1 MSNTKFK
8 VIRGS
13 DDAIKMIPVTDGQL
27 YFATDSGKL
36 YLDHQTERKV
46 MGGSGASLYYA
57 EDLGVETNA
66 ARKYLIKKVA
76 VPNYGNVKIDDL
88 IINADGCFYRVY
100 NIDAEVFVCD
110 RMAVSGTGGGGGS
123 EGGGG
128 TGAAAMT
135 IECLTET
142 GAPPLTYIYG
152 QSSKVPFR
160 ITTTYNARVCS
171 ATVTFVSDIYGSKT
185 ITYENIP
192 IGQDYDLEIGSHVFE
207 GAQSITMVF
216 QCFGGSPKELF
227 IGGVQ
232 GIQLQ
237 LKKSKDFNPKLV
249 REGDLPFV
257 CVPVG
262 AVQKTLVIEIDGEEY
277 GQYKIAAN
285 VSDANY
291 TQSIR
296 AQKHGRH
303 NLKAYLIAE
312 LNGVS
317 VSTDPIEYEVA
328 WVGTLLEEDEEQFPI
343 VWAPNGYP
351 QEITQ
356 YEDCIIEYMAWS
368 PNKTTE
374 IEVNYFKGSNLITT
388 REVSYK
394 ADTILTWNIT
404 DYELGENAYTIY
416 CGNQFLSIN
425 FNVIESDRDM
435 DILPG
440 GLILNLDASGRSN
453 QESAATK
460 TKWVSKD
467 TSVNTEVIFN
477 NFNWY
482 NNGWLS
488 DPDGTSFL
496 RISNGAS
503 IEIPI
508 NRANGGLNILN
519 SSKVQE
525 ALAFEFRFRVRNL
538 QEYATLVTTSS
549 KEVDGQVIISREAS
563 TETGVFGSFYNQG
576 VGFCLGTQEAFFKAD
591 NYIVS
596 GRYREDEIL
605 NVTFVVDTY
614 AETYPLLYVYLNG
627 VLSGITM
634 YSKGISFAANQ
645 SNISINSD
653 YCDVDLYKVRIY
665 KSTKLNS
672 ADVMHNYIAD
682 IKDPIQYD
690 INQIVKT
697 VDGVPTID
705 YAKMLDYNN
714 THPDQ
719 TIMPYMV
726 IESLD
731 SDGKL
736 PYVKGGKKPVNVDFV
751 NPAADYALEQGLI
764 TPAQYIASAP
774 SFSFKSK
781 EDSLDVQGTSSQGYP
796 RRNYKLKCK
805 QDDATWRL
813 TAGIF
818 KDKPIYEYDAAKDK
832 YFGSTVTLED
842 GTEIKIKKLQLD
854 NAEIG
859 ESTFCLKA
867 DYMESSGTH
876 NTGFASFVGTIYQHH
891 PLYYY
896 GITDAETKNLR
907 TTIYGFPILVFQKK
921 SNTDYE
927 FIGRYNFNLDK
938 GATDTDGFTFEG
950 DSKVFKEYAI
960 AEVADKAAF
969 DKGTFYIQQDQEFI
983 KASDY
988 DSSNTY
994 YTKVYYPIEE
1004 IAECWELKNNQGG
1017 RCSYR
1022 KTDFGEVAKE
1032 SYAKAED
1039 VTAESFEPDTYY
1051 TMTMEYNEE
1060 TTTQEPVYTLATE
1073 FVEGVVYYHKVEG
1086 ILTLHTDFEYRYS
1099 FYEDEIDAA
1108 LEGKDDFAT
1117 KTQEE
1122 KNAALL
1128 YRFRNFERL
1137 CEWLK
1142 STDTTAATGE
1152 TLPAPVKI
1160 GNVTYATDTAEY
1172 RLAKFGAEF
1181 DKHLNREYCLNYYIM
1196 TELLHLYDSRGKN
1209 CMMATWGPIEEG
1221 GEYVWFPIFYDIDTQ
1236 LGINNSGV
1244 PTWDYGVD
1252 PSDQRSFSTSDS
1264 VLWNNFGAI
1273 YDNAIQVQYQD
1284 LRKNSVDIDKLDGYY
1299 NSHAIFG
1306 QGNIQSWKQ
1315 ILEASNSDSLRSTLT
1330 SPSKLGYRPYM
1341 LTNVDQYFKY
1351 IAPTFSG
1358 YINTS
1363 GKVVRDNGTFFYCL
1377 QGTRELMR
1385 YLYLRNRLNYVDSKW
1400 HAGTYAV
1407 EAAKQEFWSR
1417 FDANLL
1423 VLTSDNTLVTS
1434 NPDLLAL
1441 GSEERTIT
1449 LKDGTELRGT
1459 VHYVEENAYP
1469 TPLDAIADFNGF
1481 TPYLQQYVSILHDE
1495 SYYKPVRYDGKTPL
1509 NLTFDP
1515 TFTNR
1520 VKTELPVTQQL
1531 VYFGGGEYIADL
1543 GDLSK
1548 KYFDELK
1555 LARLK
1560 RLKRLQ
1566 LGSDTPGYFNSQLTQ
1581 DNFQIGANKYN
1592 ADGTLNDYAKSLL
1605 SYVNLTGLTGYTA
1618 SVDLSSCEKLKEFRA
1633 LGSNIA
1639 GVDLADGA
1647 QIETLHLPGTT
1658 SSLNFIELTNLTQII
1673 DSPRDGEGK
1682 IRKGLYIEGLTDN
1695 TAEKTKINTYTTIGG
1710 KLGYGTYS
1718 LLAKLVE
1725 LKENQREGDTT
1736 EHSPKLGIS
1745 LKNVAWSPY
1754 EQVPHGTTYDS
1765 KITYYVDNGRY
1776 QLEECDPSS
1785 NWDYLT
1791 LNGKLYTDNGSSRVV
1806 TDFSLLDK
1814 FIASYEEAK
1823 ALYEEKNDRSKEYFF
1838 DANADGTR
1846 VTLPDITGLLY
1857 VENADPVTELVLART
1872 YGEYFPKLKIFCAN
1886 VAENH
1891 KTEYINSVV
1900 SYDKVKTDL
1909 TKSEFNANIGKY
1921 YIVDND
1927 TVDGYRV
1934 ATEYDAAVEY
1944 YTKNITDEIF
1954 FSAIQDG
1961 GNVPYP
1967 EDIPTRI
1974 NYDFLGWSTNRN
1986 AVTPMTKEEIQELAF
2001 DEATTLYTFYAVYQ
2015 ITKFNYVFKN
2025 PDNSIAY
2032 QEAVAAGTKIV
2043 NPLLTKV
2050 FSYSDTSLGLEEC
2063 YKALG
2068 FVTDKAHSIV
2078 TSENDFKKHQV
2089 QVENIIS
2096 QNWDREFYV
2105 CYIKTD
2111 VHENVLSTD
2120 LFTFAAETVTYG
2132 SDSWSGW
2139 RISPKNGVT
2148 LSGKITLPSSYNG
2161 TPVVAISGFYGNTSL
2176 THVFWQAGCQLRQT
2190 NGALQTSS
2198 CFSGCSSLEYFEMP
2212 ETLVRISDYS
2222 FSNTALK
2229 QFGFNKGLKQIGQ
2242 GAFQANTG
2250 GVSSIKLPG
2259 SLENIAMQ
2267 AFAFPTGRWVDITLG
2282 DVGDP
2287 TQIKGIY
2294 ENAFRQSGSKAFESI
2309 TYYATSIP
2317 DTDVEAIL
2325 NNLTNNSDFT
2335 ISAMQA

>member
-1 MSNTKFK
+1 MNNTKFK
-8 VIRGS
+8 VIRGL
-13 DDAIKMIPVTDGQL
+13 DAVIQDLEIVDGHL
-27 YFATDSGKL
+27 YFATDSGKI
-36 YLDHQTERKV
+36 YLDYKGERIT

-57 EDLGVETNA
+57 EDLGVEANA
-66 ARKYLIKKVA
+66 ARRYLIKRAA
-76 VPNYGNVKIDDL
+76 VPGEANVKIDDL

-100 NIDAEVFVCD
+100 SIETEVFICD
-110 RMAVSGTGGGGGS
+110 RIAVSGTGGGGGS

-160 ITTTYNARVCS
+160 VTTTYSARVCS

-192 IGQDYDLEIGSHVFE
+192 IGQQYDLEIGSHVFE
-207 GAQSITMVF
+207 GAQSITLVF

-249 REGDLPFV
+249 REDDLPFV

-262 AVQKTLVIEIDGEEY
+262 TIPKTLVIEIDGEEY
-277 GQYKIAAN
+277 GQFKIPAN
-285 VSDANY
+285 VSDGNH
-291 TQSIR
+291 TESIR

-303 NLKAYLIAE
+303 ALSAYLVAE

-317 VSTDPIEYEVA
+317 VATDPIEYEVA

-351 QEITQ
+351 AEIVQ

-368 PNKTTE
+368 PDKTTE
-374 IEVNYFKGSNLITT
+374 IEVNYFKGSNLVTT

-394 ADTILTWNIT
+394 SDTILTWNIT

-416 CGNQFLSIN
+416 CGNQFLPIN

-435 DILPG
+435 DILSG
-440 GLILNLDASGRSN
+440 GLVLNLDSAGRSN

-519 SSKVQE
+519 SVKVQE

-549 KEVDGQVIISREAS
+549 KEVDGQVVISKEAS
-563 TETGVFGSFYNQG
+563 TESGVFGSFYNQG

-634 YSKGISFAANQ
+634 YSKDISFASSQ
-645 SNISINSD
+645 PNIIINSD

-690 INQIVKT
+690 VNQIVKT

-781 EDSLDVQGTSSQGYP
+781 KKSLDVQGTSSQGYP

-805 QDDATWRL
+805 QEDAIWRL

-818 KDKPIYEYDAAKDK
+818 KDTPIYEYNAEKDK
-832 YFGSTVTLED
+832 YYGSTITLED
-842 GTEIKIKKLQLD
+842 GTEINIKKLQLD

-950 DSKVFKEYAI
+950 NSKVKKE
-960 AEVADKAAF
+960 D
-969 DKGTFYIQQDQEFI
+969 GT
-983 KASDY
+983 
-988 DSSNTY
+988 
-994 YTKVYYPIEE
+994 YYPIEE

-1022 KTDFGEVAKE
+1022 KTDFSEVAKE

-1073 FVEGVVYYHKVEG
+1073 FVEGVVYYRKVEG

-1142 STDTTAATGE
+1142 STDTAAATGAA
-1152 TLPAPVKI
+1152 LPEPVKI
-1160 GNVTYATDTAEY
+1160 GIATYATDTKEY

-1221 GEYVWFPIFYDIDTQ
+1221 GEYIWFPIFYDIDTQ

-1252 PSDQRSFSTSDS
+1252 PSDQNSFSTSDS
-1264 VLWNNFGAI
+1264 VLWNNFGVL
-1273 YDNAIQVQYQD
+1273 YNDAIQIQYQD

-1306 QGNIQSWKQ
+1306 KGEIQSWKQ
-1315 ILEASNSDSLRSTLT
+1315 ILEADNADALRSSLL

-1363 GKVVRDNGTFFYCL
+1363 GEVARDNGTFFYCL

-1385 YLYLRNRLNYVDSKW
+1385 YLYLRNRLNYLDSKW
-1400 HAGTYAV
+1400 HAGTYAK
-1407 EAAKQEFWSR
+1407 EAAKQQFWSR
-1417 FDANLL
+1417 FDANLYG
-1423 VLTSDNTLVTS
+1423 LTSDNTVVT
-1434 NPDLLAL
+1434 NDPTLLAL
-1441 GSEERTIT
+1441 GSEEKNQT
-1449 LKDGTELRGT
+1449 LDDGTEIKGT
-1459 VHYVEENAYP
+1459 VYYVEESAYP
-1469 TPLDAIADFNGF
+1469 NALDTVADFIGF
-1481 TPYLQQYVSILHDE
+1481 TPYLQQYVSLLNDDT
-1495 SYYKPVRYDGKTPL
+1495 YYPPIRYDGKTPL
-1509 NLTFDP
+1509 NIEF
-1515 TFTNR
+1515 NEA
-1520 VKTELPVTQQL
+1520 VKKAVRENIAYTQQL

-1543 GDLSK
+1543 GDLSN

-1555 LARLK
+1555 ITPLK

-1566 LGSDTPGYFNSQLTQ
+1566 LGSDVPGYFNSQLTKTK
-1581 DNFQIGANKYN
+1581 FQIGANKYN
-1592 ADGTLNDYAKSLL
+1592 ADGTLNENAKTLL
-1605 SYVNLTGLTGYTA
+1605 SYVNLTGLSGYA
-1618 SVDLSSCEKLKEFRA
+1618 DIVDLSSCEKLTEFRA
-1633 LGSNIA
+1633 LNSAIT
-1639 GVDLADGA
+1639 GVTLADGA
-1647 QIETLHLPGTT
+1647 QIEILHLPENVST
-1658 SSLNFIELTNLTQII
+1658 LNFIELTNLTEII
-1673 DSPRDGEGK
+1673 DSPRDADGN
-1682 IRKGLYIEGLTDN
+1682 IRKGLYIKGLTDN
-1695 TAEKTKINTYTTIGG
+1695 TAEKTKVNTYTTIGG
-1710 KLGYGTYS
+1710 KLGYGTYT

-1725 LKENQREGDTT
+1725 LKENQRQGDTT
-1736 EHSPKLGIS
+1736 EYSPKLGIS

-1754 EQVPHGTTYDS
+1754 EQVPHGTTYDP
-1765 KITYYVDNGRY
+1765 KTTYYVDNGRY

-1791 LNGKLYTDNGSSRVV
+1791 LNGKLYTDNGAARVV

-1814 FIASYEEAK
+1814 FITSYEEAK
-1823 ALYEEKNDRSKEYFF
+1823 TFYEETSDRGKEYFF

-1909 TKSEFNANIGKY
+1909 TRSEFNANIGKY
-1921 YIVDND
+1921 YIVDKD

-1934 ATEYDAAVEY
+1934 ATEYEPTVEY
-1944 YTKNITDEIF
+1944 YTKNMTDEIF

-1967 EDIPTRI
+1967 DEAPSRI
-1974 NYDFLGWSTNRN
+1974 NYDFLGWSTSRE
-1986 AVTPMTKEEIQELAF
+1986 AVVPMTKDEITALTF
-2001 DEATTLYTFYAVYQ
+2001 DETTTLYTFYAVYQ
-2015 ITKFNYVFKN
+2015 ITKFKYIFKN
-2025 PDNSIAY
+2025 PNDTIAY
-2032 QEAVAAGTKIV
+2032 EEDVAAGTKII
-2043 NPLLTKV
+2043 NPMLNNV

-2068 FVTDKAHSIV
+2068 FVADKANSIV
-2078 TSENDFKKHQV
+2078 ASENDFKKHQV
-2089 QVENIIS
+2089 VVENIIS
-2096 QNWDREFYV
+2096 QNWDREFYI
-2105 CYIKTD
+2105 CYMKVD
-2111 VHENVLSTD
+2111 VHENVASLD
-2120 LFTFAAETVTYG
+2120 LFSFTPVDVVFEGTTYN
-2132 SDSWSGW
+2132 GW
-2139 RISPKNGVT
+2139 QIAPKADIA
-2148 LSGKITLPSSYNG
+2148 LSGKITLPAFYKG
-2161 TPVVAISGFYGNTSL
+2161 TPVVEVGCFANQKI
-2176 THVFWQAGCQLRQT
+2176 THVFWEGGCQLRRVYGSGS
-2190 NGALQTSS
+2190 NTSA
-2198 CFSGCSSLEYFEMP
+2198 FSRCSALEYFEFP
-2212 ETLVRISDYS
+2212 ETLLQISDY
-2222 FSNTALK
+2222 
-2229 QFGFNKGLKQIGQ
+2229 GFNGTAFKTLKFNNGLKKIGNA
-2242 GAFQANTG
+2242 AFQGMTG
-2250 GVSSIKLPG
+2250 TVTSFQFPG
-2259 SLENIAMQ
+2259 SLNHIGNK
-2267 AFAFPTGRWVDITLG
+2267 AFTYFDHKISEIIFGGP
-2282 DVGDP
+2282 GDP
-2287 TQIKGIY
+2287 TQI
-2294 ENAFRQSGSKAFESI
+2294 NFVPSDAFEQNSPLGFNSI
-2309 TYYATSIP
+2309 VYYSTVTPNDALEVLLGNIQNDGT
-2317 DTDVEAIL
+2317 TAHTV
-2325 NNLTNNSDFT
+2325 
-2335 ISAMQA
+2335 SAMQA

>member
-1 MSNTKFK
+1 MNNTKFK
-8 VIRGS
+8 VIRGTEA
-13 DDAIKMIPVTDGQL
+13 AITAIPVTDGQL

-36 YLDHQTERKV
+36 YLDNGSERKV

-100 NIDAEVFVCD
+100 SIDTDIFVCD

-123 EGGGG
+123 GDGGGG
-128 TGAAAMT
+128 TSSAAMT

-160 ITTTYNARVCS
+160 VTTTYSARVCS
-171 ATVTFVSDIYGSKT
+171 ATVTFVSDIYGAKT

-192 IGQDYDLEIGSHVFE
+192 IGQSYDLEIGSHVFE
-207 GAQSITMVF
+207 GAQSITLVF

-232 GIQLQ
+232 GIQLS

-262 AVQKTLVIEIDGEEY
+262 GVQKTLVIEIDGEEY
-277 GQYKIAAN
+277 GQYKIGAN

-291 TQSIR
+291 TQSVR
-296 AQKHGRH
+296 AQKHGAH
-303 NLKAYLIAE
+303 KVSAYLVAE

-317 VSTDPIEYEVA
+317 VATDPIEYEVA

-351 QEITQ
+351 TEIVQ

-368 PNKTTE
+368 PDKTTE
-374 IEVNYFKGSNLITT
+374 IEVNYFKGSNLVTT

-416 CGNQFLSIN
+416 CGNQFLPIN

-435 DILPG
+435 DILSG
-440 GLILNLDASGRSN
+440 GLVLNLDSAGRSN

-460 TKWVSKD
+460 TKWVSKN
-467 TSVNTEVIFN
+467 TSVNTEVIFKD
-477 NFNWY
+477 FNWY

-519 SSKVQE
+519 SVKVQE

-549 KEVDGQVIISREAS
+549 KEVDGQVVISKEAS
-563 TETGVFGSFYNQG
+563 TESGVFGSFYNQG

-605 NVTFVVDTY
+605 NVTFVIDTY

-634 YSKGISFAANQ
+634 YSKDISFASSQ
-645 SNISINSD
+645 PNIIINSD

-672 ADVMHNYIAD
+672 ADVMHNYVAD

-736 PYVKGGKKPVNVDFV
+736 PYVKGGKKPVNVEFV
-751 NPAADYALEQGLI
+751 NPAADYALEHGLI

-774 SFSFKSK
+774 SFTFHSK
-781 EDSLDVQGTSSQGYP
+781 KKALDVQGTSSQGYP

-805 QDDATWRL
+805 QEDAVWRL

-818 KDKPIYEYDAAKDK
+818 KDQPIYEYNAEKDK
-832 YFGSTVTLED
+832 YYGSTVTLED
-842 GTEIKIKKLQLD
+842 GTEINIKKIQLD
-854 NAEIG
+854 NPEIG

-876 NTGFASFVGTIYQHH
+876 NTGFASFIGTIYQHH

-907 TTIYGFPILVFQKK
+907 TTVYGFPILVFQKK

-950 DSKVFKEYAI
+950 NSKVKKE
-960 AEVADKAAF
+960 D
-969 DKGTFYIQQDQEFI
+969 GT
-983 KASDY
+983 
-988 DSSNTY
+988 
-994 YTKVYYPIEE
+994 YYPIEE

-1051 TMTMEYNEE
+1051 TMSMEYNEE
-1060 TTTQEPVYTLATE
+1060 TTTQEEVYTLATE
-1073 FVEGVVYYHKVEG
+1073 FTEGVVYYHKVEG
-1086 ILTLHTDFEYRYS
+1086 VLTLHTDFEYRYS

-1142 STDTTAATGE
+1142 STDTTAATGA

-1181 DKHLNREYCLNYYIM
+1181 DKHLSREYCLNYYIM

-1221 GEYVWFPIFYDIDTQ
+1221 GEYIWFPIFYDIDTQ

-1252 PSDQRSFSTSDS
+1252 PSDQNSFSTSDS
-1264 VLWNNFGAI
+1264 VLWNNFGAV

-1306 QGNIQSWKQ
+1306 KGEIQSWKQ
-1315 ILEASNSDSLRSTLT
+1315 ILEADNADALRGSLL

-1363 GKVVRDNGTFFYCL
+1363 GETARDNGTFFYCL

-1400 HAGTYAV
+1400 HAGTYAK
-1407 EAAKQEFWSR
+1407 EAAKQQFWSR
-1417 FDANLL
+1417 FDANLYG
-1423 VLTSDNTLVTS
+1423 LTSDNTVVTS
-1434 NPDLLAL
+1434 NEEDLAL
-1441 GSEERTIT
+1441 GHKEMRQTLPSGQTI
-1449 LKDGTELRGT
+1449 EGT
-1459 VHYVEENAYP
+1459 VYFVREDQYP
-1469 TPLDAIADFNGF
+1469 NELDTVADFIGF
-1481 TPYLQQYVSILHDE
+1481 TPYLQQYVSLLNDDT
-1495 SYYKPVRYDGKTPL
+1495 YYDPIRYDGKTPL
-1509 NLTFDP
+1509 NIEF
-1515 TFTNR
+1515 NEA
-1520 VKTELPVTQQL
+1520 VKKAVRENIAYTQQL

-1543 GDLSK
+1543 GDLSN

-1555 LARLK
+1555 IAPLK
-1560 RLKRLQ
+1560 RLKRLH
-1566 LGSDTPGYFNSQLTQ
+1566 LGSDVPGYFNSQLNQ

-1592 ADGTLNDYAKSLL
+1592 ADGTLNANAKSLL

-1639 GVDLADGA
+1639 GVGLADGA
-1647 QIETLHLPGTT
+1647 QIEILHLPGTT
-1658 SSLNFIELTNLTQII
+1658 SSLNFIELTNLTQVI

-1695 TAEKTKINTYTTIGG
+1695 AATKTKVNTYTAIGG

-1725 LKENQREGDTT
+1725 LKENQRDGDST
-1736 EHSPKLGIS
+1736 EYSPKLGIS
-1745 LKNVAWSPY
+1745 LKNVSWSPY
-1754 EQVPHGTTYDS
+1754 EQVPHGTTYDANV
-1765 KITYYVDNGRY
+1765 TYYKDNGRY
-1776 QLEECDPSS
+1776 HLEECDPSTD
-1785 NWDYLT
+1785 WDYLT
-1791 LNGKLYTDNGSSRVV
+1791 LNGKLYTDNGSARVV

-1823 ALYEEKNDRSKEYFF
+1823 ALYEDMNDRSKEYFF

-1846 VTLPDITGLLY
+1846 VTLPDLTGLLY
-1857 VENADPVTELVLART
+1857 VENASPVSEYVLAKT
-1872 YGEYFPKLKIFCAN
+1872 YGTYFPKLKIFCAN
-1886 VAENH
+1886 VTEDH
-1891 KTEYINSVV
+1891 KTEYINSVT
-1900 SYDKVKTDL
+1900 SYDKVKTDI
-1909 TKSEFNANIGKY
+1909 SRQEFNNNIGKY
-1921 YIVDND
+1921 YIEDKS
-1927 TVDGYRV
+1927 TIDGFKI
-1934 ATEYDAAVEY
+1934 ATEYDASVEY
-1944 YTKNITDEIF
+1944 YTKNVSDEVF
-1954 FSAIQDG
+1954 FSAIQRG

-1967 EDIPTRI
+1967 EDEPTRI
-1974 NYDFLGWSTNRN
+1974 NYDFLGWSLDPSAT
-1986 AVTPMTKEEIQELAF
+1986 TPMNRSEI
-2001 DEATTLYTFYAVYQ
+2001 EAMQFSSTNTLYTFYAIYSV
-2015 ITKFNYVFKN
+2015 TKYKFVFKN
-2025 PDNSIAY
+2025 PDNTIAY
-2032 QEAVAAGTKIV
+2032 EEDVPAGTKIT
-2043 NPLLTKV
+2043 NPLTHKV
-2050 FSYSDTSLGLEEC
+2050 FSYADATLALEEC

-2068 FVTDKAHSIV
+2068 FVSDKANSIV
-2078 TSENDFKKHQV
+2078 ATENDFKKV
-2089 QVENIIS
+2089 EVKVENIIS
-2096 QNWDREFYV
+2096 QNRDREFYV
-2105 CYIKTD
+2105 CYMKAD
-2111 VHENVLSTD
+2111 VHDNVADRS
-2120 LFTFAAETVTYG
+2120 LFTFINYDAGGVM
-2132 SDSWSGW
+2132 
-2139 RISPKNGVT
+2139 ISPKPEVT
-2148 LSGKITLPSSYNG
+2148 FAGKVTIPATSPTG
-2161 TPVVAISGFYGNTSL
+2161 QPVVAVGGFTNQTEL
-2176 THVFWQAGCQLRQT
+2176 THVFWERG
-2190 NGALQTSS
+2190 TSLMAVTGS
-2198 CFSGCSSLEYFEMP
+2198 SRYDGTFSGCSSLEYCEMP
-2212 ETLVRISDYS
+2212 ESLRIIYPHGFRGTKLKSLNLNNGLQEIGESAFNGMKGGLTLIHIPGSVTSISKTAFAY
-2222 FSNTALK
+2222 NTPVFK
-2229 QFGFNKGLKQIGQ
+2229 TIQFGG
-2242 GAFQANTG
+2242 
-2250 GVSSIKLPG
+2250 
-2259 SLENIAMQ
+2259 E
-2267 AFAFPTGRWVDITLG
+2267 
-2282 DVGDP
+2282 GDP
-2287 TQIKGIY
+2287 TRIDYIFNTAFTSDAGSGFSEIVYYHDTVPNGNLESLFYSLSNGIT
-2294 ENAFRQSGSKAFESI
+2294 FTVSGKQ
-2309 TYYATSIP
+2309 
-2317 DTDVEAIL
+2317 V
-2325 NNLTNNSDFT
+2325 
-2335 ISAMQA
+2335 

>member
-110 RMAVSGTGGGGGS
+110 RMAVSGTGGGS
-123 EGGGG
+123 EGGGGG

-160 ITTTYNARVCS
+160 ITTTYSARVCS

-192 IGQDYDLEIGSHVFE
+192 IGQEYDLEIGSHVFE

-343 VWAPNGYP
+343 VWAPNGYH
-351 QEITQ
+351 QEIIQ

-368 PNKTTE
+368 PDKTTE
-374 IEVNYFKGSNLITT
+374 IEVNYFKGSNLVTT

-435 DILPG
+435 DILSG
-440 GLILNLDASGRSN
+440 GLVLNLDSSGRSN

-460 TKWVSKD
+460 TKWASKN

-519 SSKVQE
+519 SVKVQE

-549 KEVDGQVIISREAS
+549 KEVDGQVVISKEAS
-563 TETGVFGSFYNQG
+563 TESGVFGSFYNQG

-634 YSKGISFAANQ
+634 YSKDISFASSQ
-645 SNISINSD
+645 PNIIINSD

-672 ADVMHNYIAD
+672 ADVMHNYVAD

-736 PYVKGGKKPVNVDFV
+736 PYVKGGKKPVNVEFV
-751 NPAADYALEQGLI
+751 NPAADYALEHGLI

-774 SFSFKSK
+774 SFTFHSK
-781 EDSLDVQGTSSQGYP
+781 KKALDVQGTSSQGYP

-805 QDDATWRL
+805 QEDAVWRL

-818 KDKPIYEYDAAKDK
+818 KDQPIYEYNAEKDK
-832 YFGSTVTLED
+832 YYGSTVTLED
-842 GTEIKIKKLQLD
+842 GTEINIKKIQLD
-854 NAEIG
+854 NPEIG

-907 TTIYGFPILVFQKK
+907 TTVYGFPILVFQKK

-950 DSKVFKEYAI
+950 NSKVKKE
-960 AEVADKAAF
+960 D
-969 DKGTFYIQQDQEFI
+969 GT
-983 KASDY
+983 
-988 DSSNTY
+988 
-994 YTKVYYPIEE
+994 YYPIEE

-1051 TMTMEYNEE
+1051 TMSMEYNEE
-1060 TTTQEPVYTLATE
+1060 TTTQEEVYTLATE

-1086 ILTLHTDFEYRYS
+1086 VLTLHTDFEYRYS

-1142 STDTTAATGE
+1142 STDTTAATGA
-1152 TLPAPVKI
+1152 TLPEPVKI

-1221 GEYVWFPIFYDIDTQ
+1221 GEYIWFPIFYDIDTQ

-1252 PSDQRSFSTSDS
+1252 PSDQNSFSTSDS
-1264 VLWNNFGAI
+1264 VLWNNFGVV

-1306 QGNIQSWKQ
+1306 KGEIQSWKQ
-1315 ILEASNSDSLRSTLT
+1315 ILEADNADALRGSLL

-1363 GKVVRDNGTFFYCL
+1363 GEVARDNGTFFYCL

-1400 HAGTYAV
+1400 HAGTYAK
-1407 EAAKQEFWSR
+1407 EAAKQQFWSR
-1417 FDANLL
+1417 FDANLYG
-1423 VLTSDNTLVTS
+1423 LTSDNTVVTS
-1434 NPDLLAL
+1434 NEEDLAL
-1441 GSEERTIT
+1441 GHKEMRQTLPSGQTI
-1449 LKDGTELRGT
+1449 EGT
-1459 VHYVEENAYP
+1459 VYFVREDQYP
-1469 TPLDAIADFNGF
+1469 NELDTVADFIGF
-1481 TPYLQQYVSILHDE
+1481 TPYLQQYVSLLNDDT
-1495 SYYKPVRYDGKTPL
+1495 YYDPIRYDGKTPL
-1509 NLTFDP
+1509 NIEFNDA
-1515 TFTNR
+1515 
-1520 VKTELPVTQQL
+1520 VKKAVRENIAYTQQL

-1543 GDLSK
+1543 GDLSN

-1555 LARLK
+1555 IAPLK

-1566 LGSDTPGYFNSQLTQ
+1566 LGSDVPGYFNSQLNQ

-1592 ADGTLNDYAKSLL
+1592 ADGTLNENAKSLL

-1639 GVDLADGA
+1639 GVGLADGA

-1658 SSLNFIELTNLTQII
+1658 SSLNFTELTNLTQVI

-1695 TAEKTKINTYTTIGG
+1695 AAEKTKVNTYTTIGG

-1718 LLAKLVE
+1718 LLAKLVD
-1725 LKENQREGDTT
+1725 LKKNQRSGDTT
-1736 EHSPKLGIS
+1736 EYSPKLGIS
-1745 LKNVAWSPY
+1745 LKNVSWSPY
-1754 EQVPHGTTYDS
+1754 EQVPHGTAYDPAV
-1765 KITYYVDNGRY
+1765 TYYEDNGRY
-1776 QLEECDPSS
+1776 KLEPCDPSA
-1785 NWDYLT
+1785 NWEYLT
-1791 LNGKLYTDNGSSRVV
+1791 LNGKLYTDNGAARVV
-1806 TDFSLLDK
+1806 TDFSLLNE
-1814 FIASYEEAK
+1814 FITSYEEAK
-1823 ALYEEKNDRSKEYFF
+1823 ALYEDKNDRSKEYFF

-1857 VENADPVTELVLART
+1857 VENVDPITELVLAET
-1872 YGEYFPKLKIFCAN
+1872 YGFYFPKLKIFCAN
-1886 VAENH
+1886 VSENY
-1891 KTEYINSVV
+1891 KTEYINSVT
-1900 SYDKVKTDL
+1900 SYDKVKTDI
-1909 TKSEFNANIGKY
+1909 SRQDFNNNPGKY
-1921 YIVDND
+1921 YVEDKSTI
-1927 TVDGYRV
+1927 DGYKV
-1934 ATEYDAAVEY
+1934 ATEYDASVEY
-1944 YTKNITDEIF
+1944 YTKNISDEVF
-1954 FSAIQDG
+1954 FSAIQNS

-1967 EDIPTRI
+1967 EDAPTRI
-1974 NYDFLGWSTNRN
+1974 NYDFLGWSTDRN
-1986 AVTPMTKEEIQELAF
+1986 AVAPMSKEEITSMTF
-2001 DEATTLYTFYAVYQ
+2001 DDANTLHTFYAIYQ
-2015 ITKFNYVFKN
+2015 ITKYNFIFKN
-2025 PDNSIAY
+2025 PDNSVAY
-2032 QEAVAAGTKIV
+2032 TEAVPAGTKIV
-2043 NPLLTKV
+2043 DPMKTQV
-2050 FSYSDTSLGLEEC
+2050 FAYSDASLALEEC

-2068 FVTDKAHSIV
+2068 FVSDKANSIV
-2078 TSENDFKKHQV
+2078 ASENDFKKHEV
-2089 QVENIIS
+2089 KVDTIIS

-2105 CYIKTD
+2105 CYMKVD
-2111 VHENVLSTD
+2111 VHDNVANEN
-2120 LFTFAAETVTYG
+2120 LFKFTVDTVTEG
-2132 SDSWSGW
+2132 SDTWTGYT
-2139 RISPKNGVT
+2139 IAPAPGVT
-2148 LSGKITLPSSYNG
+2148 LAGKITLPATHNGQPVVSVSGFANNKTVTHIFWERGAQVRRVNG
-2161 TPVVAISGFYGNTSL
+2161 TVASSAAFYQCINL
-2176 THVFWQAGCQLRQT
+2176 V
-2190 NGALQTSS
+2190 
-2198 CFSGCSSLEYFEMP
+2198 YFEMP
-2212 ETLVRISDYS
+2212 ESLVIISDYAFQS
-2222 FSNTALK
+2222 SGLK
-2229 QFGFNKGLKQIGQ
+2229 QLNLNKGLRVIG
-2242 GAFQANTG
+2242 N
-2250 GVSSIKLPG
+2250 SSFSGLKGISVIHIPG
-2259 SLENIAMQ
+2259 SVTKISNY
-2267 AFAFPTGRWVDITLG
+2267 AFAYPTSKRTEIIFGG
-2282 DVGDP
+2282 EGDP
-2287 TQIKGIY
+2287 TQIQNVQKD
-2294 ENAFRQSGSKAFESI
+2294 AFYANRPNGFDAI
-2309 TYYATSIP
+2309 VYYS
-2317 DTDVEAIL
+2317 DVVPNDEIL
-2325 NNLTNNSDFT
+2325 NMLNVIENQDNKEHTVSG
-2335 ISAMQA
+2335 MQA

>member
-1 MSNTKFK
+1 MNNTKFK

-13 DDAIKMIPVTDGQL
+13 DNSIQAIPVTDGQL

-36 YLDHQTERKV
+36 YLDTEAERKV

-100 NIDAEVFVCD
+100 NIDTEVFICD
-110 RMAVSGTGGGGGS
+110 RMAVSGTGGGGGA
-123 EGGGG
+123 EGGGGGG

-160 ITTTYNARVCS
+160 VTTTYSARVCS

-192 IGQDYDLEIGSHVFE
+192 IGQQYDLEIGAHVFE
-207 GAQSITMVF
+207 GAQSITLVF

-249 REGDLPFV
+249 REGDLPFI

-285 VSDANY
+285 ISDANY

-303 NLKAYLIAE
+303 NVSAYLVAE

-317 VSTDPIEYEVA
+317 VATDPIEYEVA
-328 WVGTLLEEDEEQFPI
+328 WVGTLLDENEEQFPI
-343 VWAPNGYP
+343 IWAPNGYP
-351 QEITQ
+351 TEIVQ

-368 PNKTTE
+368 PDKTTE
-374 IEVNYFKGSNLITT
+374 IEVNYFKGSNLVTS
-388 REVSYK
+388 REVSYR

-404 DYELGENAYTIY
+404 DYGLGENAYTIY
-416 CGNQFLSIN
+416 CGNQFLPIN

-440 GLILNLDASGRSN
+440 GLVLNLDSSGRSN

-460 TKWVSKD
+460 TKWISKN
-467 TSVNTEVIFN
+467 TTANTEVIFKD
-477 NFNWY
+477 FNWY

-508 NRANGGLNILN
+508 NRANGGLRILN
-519 SSKVQE
+519 STKVQE

-549 KEVDGQVIISREAS
+549 KEVDGQVVISKEAS
-563 TETGVFGSFYNQG
+563 TESGVFGSFYNQG

-614 AETYPLLYVYLNG
+614 AETYPLLYVYING
-627 VLSGITM
+627 ILSGITM
-634 YSKGISFAANQ
+634 YSKDISFASNQ
-645 SNISINSD
+645 PNIIINSD

-665 KSTKLNS
+665 RSAKLNS

-682 IKDPIQYD
+682 IKDPVQYD

-764 TPAQYIASAP
+764 TPAQYVASAP

-781 EDSLDVQGTSSQGYP
+781 AKSLDVQGTSSQGYP

-818 KDKPIYEYDAAKDK
+818 KDKPIYEYNAEKDK
-832 YFGSTVTLED
+832 YSGSTVTLED

-907 TTIYGFPILVFQKK
+907 TTVYGFPILVFQKK

-950 DSKVFKEYAI
+950 DSKVKKE
-960 AEVADKAAF
+960 D
-969 DKGTFYIQQDQEFI
+969 GT
-983 KASDY
+983 
-988 DSSNTY
+988 
-994 YTKVYYPIEE
+994 YYPIEE

-1051 TMTMEYNEE
+1051 TMSMEYNEE
-1060 TTTQEPVYTLATE
+1060 TTTQEEVYTLATE

-1142 STDTTAATGE
+1142 STDTTAATGA
-1152 TLPAPVKI
+1152 TLPEPVKI
-1160 GNVTYATDTAEY
+1160 GNITYATDTAEY

-1221 GEYVWFPIFYDIDTQ
+1221 GEYIWFPIFYDIDTQ

-1252 PSDQRSFSTSDS
+1252 PSDQNSFSTSDS
-1264 VLWNNFGAI
+1264 VLWNNFGAV

-1284 LRKNSVDIDKLDGYY
+1284 LRKNSIDIDKLDGYY

-1306 QGNIQSWKQ
+1306 KGEIQSWKQ
-1315 ILEASNSDSLRSTLT
+1315 ILEADNADALRGSLL

-1363 GKVVRDNGTFFYCL
+1363 GETTRDNGTFFYCL

-1400 HAGTYAV
+1400 HAGTYAK
-1407 EAAKQEFWSR
+1407 EAAKQQFWSR
-1417 FDANLL
+1417 FDANLYG
-1423 VLTSDNTLVTS
+1423 LTSDNTVVTS
-1434 NPDLLAL
+1434 NEEDLAL
-1441 GSEERTIT
+1441 GHKEMRQTLPSGQTI
-1449 LKDGTELRGT
+1449 EGT
-1459 VHYVEENAYP
+1459 VYFVREDQYP
-1469 TPLDAIADFNGF
+1469 NDLDTVADFIGF
-1481 TPYLQQYVSILHDE
+1481 TPYLQQYVSLLNDDT
-1495 SYYKPVRYDGKTPL
+1495 YYDPIRYDGKTPL
-1509 NLTFDP
+1509 NIEF
-1515 TFTNR
+1515 NEA
-1520 VKTELPVTQQL
+1520 VKKAVRENIAYTQQL

-1543 GDLSK
+1543 GDLSN

-1555 LARLK
+1555 IAPLK

-1566 LGSDTPGYFNSQLTQ
+1566 LGSDAPGYFNSQLTPTS
-1581 DNFQIGANKYN
+1581 FQIGANKYN
-1592 ADGTLNDYAKSLL
+1592 ADGSLNDNAKSLL
-1605 SYVNLTGLTGYTA
+1605 SYVNLTGLTGYT
-1618 SVDLSSCEKLKEFRA
+1618 SVVDLSSCEKLKEFRA
-1633 LGSNIA
+1633 LNSNIT
-1639 GVDLADGA
+1639 GVSLADGA
-1647 QIETLHLPGTT
+1647 QIDTLHLPNTT
-1658 SSLNFIELTNLTQII
+1658 SSLNFIELSNLTEVI
-1673 DSPRDGEGK
+1673 DNPRDSDGK
-1682 IRKGLYIEGLTDN
+1682 IRKGLYIQGLTDN
-1695 TAEKTKINTYTTIGG
+1695 TAENTKVNTYTTIGG
-1710 KLGYGTYS
+1710 KLGYGSYS
-1718 LLAKLVE
+1718 LLEKLIE
-1725 LKENQREGDTT
+1725 LKEKQRGENNA
-1736 EHSPKLGIS
+1736 EYSPRLGIS
-1745 LKNVAWSPY
+1745 LKNVSWSPY
-1754 EQVPHGTTYDS
+1754 EQVPHGTAYDAN
-1765 KITYYVDNGRY
+1765 ITYYVDNGRY
-1776 QLEECDPSS
+1776 QLEVCDPSD

-1791 LNGKLYTDNGSSRVV
+1791 LNGKLYTDNGSARAV
-1806 TDFSLLDK
+1806 TNFDLFNKLID
-1814 FIASYEEAK
+1814 SYEEANE
-1823 ALYEEKNDRSKEYFF
+1823 LYLETNTDRSKEYFF

-1846 VTLPDITGLLY
+1846 ITLPDITGLLY
-1857 VENADPVTELVLART
+1857 VENVDPVTELKLANV
-1872 YGEYFPKLKIFCAN
+1872 YGSYFPKLKIFCAN
-1886 VAENH
+1886 VSEDN
-1891 KTEYINSVV
+1891 KTEYINSIT
-1900 SYDKVKTDL
+1900 SYDKVKTDVNK
-1909 TKSEFNANIGKY
+1909 TDFNNNLGKY
-1921 YIVDND
+1921 YIEDKSLIE
-1927 TVDGYRV
+1927 GYKV
-1934 ATEYDAAVEY
+1934 AIEYDASVEY
-1944 YTKNITDEIF
+1944 YTKNISDEVF
-1954 FSAIQDG
+1954 FSSIQSG
-1961 GNVPYP
+1961 GSVPYP
-1967 EDIPTRI
+1967 ENAPTRI
-1974 NYDFLGWSTNRN
+1974 NYDFLGWSTDRN
-1986 AVTPMTKEEIQELAF
+1986 ATTAMTKEEITSLEF
-2001 DEATTLYTFYAVYQ
+2001 DDMTTLYTFYAIYR

-2025 PDNSIAY
+2025 PDDSVVY
-2032 QEAVAAGTKIV
+2032 EEAVAAGTKIV
-2043 NPLLTKV
+2043 NPMLTKV
-2050 FSYSDTSLGLEEC
+2050 FSYSDNSLGLEEC

-2068 FVTDKAHSIV
+2068 FVADKANSIV
-2078 TSENDFKKHQV
+2078 ASENDFKKHQIN
-2089 QVENIIS
+2089 VENIIS

-2105 CYIKTD
+2105 CYMKVD

-2120 LFTFAAETVTYG
+2120 LFDFFAETITYG
-2132 SDSWSGW
+2132 TDSWSGW
-2139 RISPKNGVT
+2139 RIAPKTGVV
-2148 LSGKITLPSSYNG
+2148 LSGKVTLPSTYNG
-2161 TPVVAISGFYGNTSL
+2161 TPVVSIGGFYGNTKL
-2176 THVFWQAGCQLRQT
+2176 THVFWQEGCRLRQT

-2198 CFSGCSSLEYFEMP
+2198 CFSNCTSLEYFEMP
-2212 ETLVRISDYS
+2212 DTLVRISDYS
-2222 FSNTALK
+2222 FSSTALK
-2229 QFGFNKGLKQIGQ
+2229 QFNFNNGLKQIGQ
-2242 GAFQANTG
+2242 GAFQASLSPVT
-2250 GVSSIKLPG
+2250 SLKIPG
-2259 SLENIAMQ
+2259 SVENIAMQ
-2267 AFAFPTGRWVDITLG
+2267 AFAFPTGRWIDITFG
-2282 DVGDP
+2282 GVGDP
-2287 TQIKGIY
+2287 THLVGLY
-2294 ENAFRQSGSKAFESI
+2294 ENAFRQSGSKAFESV
-2309 TYYATSIP
+2309 TYYATTVP
-2317 DTDVEAIL
+2317 DANIEAIL
-2325 NNLTNNSDFT
+2325 SGLTNNGEFT

>member
-1 MSNTKFK
+1 MNNTKFK
-8 VIRGS
+8 VIRGL
-13 DDAIKMIPVTDGQL
+13 DATIQDFEIVDGHL
-27 YFATDSGKL
+27 YFATDSGKI
-36 YLDHQTERKV
+36 YLDYKGERIV

-57 EDLGVETNA
+57 EDLGVEVNA
-66 ARKYLIKKVA
+66 ARRYLIKRAA
-76 VPNYGNVKIDDL
+76 VSSEANVKIDDL

-100 NIDAEVFVCD
+100 SIEAEVFVCD
-110 RMAVSGTGGGGGS
+110 RIAVSGTGGGGS

-128 TGAAAMT
+128 GTGPAAMT

-160 ITTTYNARVCS
+160 ITTTYSARVCS

-185 ITYENIP
+185 ITYESIP
-192 IGQDYDLEIGSHVFE
+192 IGQQYDLEIGSYVFE
-207 GAQSITMVF
+207 GAQSITLTF

-262 AVQKTLVIEIDGEEY
+262 AVQKTLVVEIDGEEY
-277 GQYKIAAN
+277 GQYKIGAN
-285 VSDANY
+285 VSDTNY
-291 TQSIR
+291 TQTIR

-303 NLKAYLIAE
+303 EVSAYLVAE
-312 LNGVS
+312 LNGAS
-317 VSTDPIEYEVA
+317 VATDPINYEIA
-328 WVGTLLEEDEEQFPI
+328 WVGTLLEEGEKQFPI

-351 QEITQ
+351 TEIVQ
-356 YEDCIIEYMAWS
+356 YEDCVIEYMAWS
-368 PNKTTE
+368 PDKTTE
-374 IEVNYFKGSNLITT
+374 IEVNYFKGSNLITSH
-388 REVSYK
+388 EVSYR

-404 DYELGENAYTIY
+404 DYDLGENAYTIY

-440 GLILNLDASGRSN
+440 GLVLNLDSSGRSN

-460 TKWVSKD
+460 MKWASKD
-467 TSVNTEVIFN
+467 TSVNTEVIFK

-519 SSKVQE
+519 SVKVQE

-549 KEVDGQVIISREAS
+549 KEVDGQVVISKEAS
-563 TETGVFGSFYNQG
+563 TESGVFGSFYNQG

-591 NYIVS
+591 SYIVS

-614 AETYPLLYVYLNG
+614 AETYPLLYIYLNG
-627 VLSGITM
+627 ILSGITM
-634 YSKGISFAANQ
+634 YSKDISFASSQ
-645 SNISINSD
+645 PNIIINSD

-736 PYVKGGKKPVNVDFV
+736 PFVKGGKKPVNVDFV

-781 EDSLDVQGTSSQGYP
+781 KKSLDVQGTSSQGYP

-805 QDDATWRL
+805 QEDATWRL

-818 KDKPIYEYDAAKDK
+818 KDKPIYEYNAEKGK
-832 YFGSTVTLED
+832 YSGSSVTLED

-876 NTGFASFVGTIYQHH
+876 NTGFASFVGTIYEHH

-950 DSKVFKEYAI
+950 DSKVKKE
-960 AEVADKAAF
+960 D
-969 DKGTFYIQQDQEFI
+969 GT
-983 KASDY
+983 
-988 DSSNTY
+988 
-994 YTKVYYPIEE
+994 YYPIEE

-1022 KTDFGEVAKE
+1022 KTDFNEVAKE
-1032 SYAKAED
+1032 SYVKAED
-1039 VTAESFEPDTYY
+1039 VTAESFAEGTYY
-1051 TMTMEYNEE
+1051 TKSMEYSEE
-1060 TTTQEPVYTLATE
+1060 TTTQEEVYTLATE
-1073 FVEGVVYYHKVEG
+1073 FVEGTIYYTKVEG

-1099 FYEDEIDAA
+1099 FYEDEIDEA
-1108 LEGKDDFAT
+1108 LDGKGDFAT
-1117 KTQEE
+1117 KTQDER
-1122 KNAALL
+1122 NAALL

-1142 STDTTAATGE
+1142 STDATAATGE
-1152 TLPAPVKI
+1152 ALPEAVKI
-1160 GNVTYATDTAEY
+1160 GAVTYTTDSADY

-1221 GEYVWFPIFYDIDTQ
+1221 GEYIWFPIFYDIDTQ

-1244 PTWDYGVD
+1244 PTWDYGID
-1252 PSDQRSFSTSDS
+1252 PSDQNSFSTSDS
-1264 VLWNNFGAI
+1264 VLWNNFGTV
-1273 YDNAIQVQYQD
+1273 YDNAIQIQYQN

-1299 NSHAIFG
+1299 NAHAIFG
-1306 QGNIQSWKQ
+1306 KGEIQSWKQ
-1315 ILEASNSDSLRSTLT
+1315 ILEADNSDALRASLL

-1351 IAPTFSG
+1351 IAPTFTG

-1363 GKVVRDNGTFFYCL
+1363 GEVARDNGTFFYCL

-1400 HAGTYAV
+1400 HAGTYAK
-1407 EAAKQEFWSR
+1407 EAAKQQFWSR
-1417 FDANLL
+1417 FDANLYG
-1423 VLTSDNTLVTS
+1423 LTSDNTVVTS
-1434 NPDLLAL
+1434 NEEDLAL
-1441 GSEERTIT
+1441 GHKEMRQTLPSGQTI
-1449 LKDGTELRGT
+1449 EGT
-1459 VHYVEENAYP
+1459 VYFVREDQYP
-1469 TPLDAIADFNGF
+1469 NELDTVADFIGF
-1481 TPYLQQYVSILHDE
+1481 TPYLQQYVSLLNDDT
-1495 SYYKPVRYDGKTPL
+1495 YYDPIRYDGKTPL
-1509 NLTFDP
+1509 NIEF
-1515 TFTNR
+1515 NES
-1520 VKTELPVTQQL
+1520 VKKAVRENIAYTQQL

-1543 GDLSK
+1543 GDLSN

-1555 LARLK
+1555 IAPLK

-1566 LGSDTPGYFNSQLTQ
+1566 LGSDVPGYFNSQLNQ

-1592 ADGTLNDYAKSLL
+1592 ADGTLNENAKSLL

-1633 LGSNIA
+1633 LGSGIA
-1639 GVDLADGA
+1639 GIGLADGA
-1647 QIETLHLPGTT
+1647 QIETLHLPNTT
-1658 SSLNFIELTNLTQII
+1658 SSLNFTELTNLTEII
-1673 DSPRDGEGK
+1673 DSPRDAEGN

-1695 TAEKTKINTYTTIGG
+1695 TAEKTKINTYTAIGG

-1725 LKENQREGDTT
+1725 LKENQREGDST
-1736 EHSPKLGIS
+1736 EYSPKLGIS

-1754 EQVPHGTTYDS
+1754 ELVPHGTTYDPET
-1765 KITYYVDNGRY
+1765 TYYVDNGRY
-1776 QLEECDPSS
+1776 QLEECDPSD

-1791 LNGKLYTDNGSSRVV
+1791 LNGKLYTDNGAARIV

-1814 FIASYEEAK
+1814 FISSYEEAK

-1846 VTLPDITGLLY
+1846 VTLPDLTGLLY
-1857 VENADPVTELVLART
+1857 VENVNPVTELVLART
-1872 YGEYFPKLKIFCAN
+1872 YGDYFPKLKIFCAN
-1886 VAENH
+1886 VAQND
-1891 KTEYINSVV
+1891 KTEYINSVT

-1921 YIVDND
+1921 YIVDKD
-1927 TVDGYRV
+1927 TVDGYSV
-1934 ATEYDAAVEY
+1934 ATEYNATVEY
-1944 YTKNITDEIF
+1944 YTKNMTDEVF
-1954 FSAIQDG
+1954 FSAIQNG

-1967 EDIPTRI
+1967 ESAPTRI
-1974 NYDFLGWSTNRN
+1974 NYDFLGWSINRN
-1986 AVTPMTKEEIQELAF
+1986 ATVPMTQEEIMALTF
-2001 DEATTLYTFYAVYQ
+2001 DETTTLYTFYAVYQ
-2015 ITKFNYVFKN
+2015 ITKFKYTFKN
-2025 PDNSIAY
+2025 PDGTIAY
-2032 QEAVAAGTKIV
+2032 EEEVAAGTKIT
-2043 NPLLTKV
+2043 NPMLNNV
-2050 FSYSDTSLGLEEC
+2050 FSYSDKSLALEEC

-2068 FVTDKAHSIV
+2068 FVANKENSIV
-2078 TSENDFKKHQV
+2078 ASENEFKKYQV
-2089 QVENIIS
+2089 AVENIIS
-2096 QNWDREFYV
+2096 QNWDREFYI
-2105 CYIKTD
+2105 CYTKVD
-2111 VHENVLSTD
+2111 VHENVASLD
-2120 LFTFAAETVTYG
+2120 LFNFTAVEVVFDGNTYT
-2132 SDSWSGW
+2132 GW
-2139 RISPKNGVT
+2139 QIAPKENIA
-2148 LSGKITLPSSYNG
+2148 LSGKITLPSFYQG
-2161 TPVVAISGFYGNTSL
+2161 TPIVEVGKFANQKI
-2176 THVFWQAGCQLRQT
+2176 THVFWEEGCQLRRVY
-2190 NGALQTSS
+2190 GAGSNSS
-2198 CFSGCSSLEYFEMP
+2198 AFSKCTALEYFEFP
-2212 ETLVRISDYS
+2212 DTLLQISDY
-2222 FSNTALK
+2222 
-2229 QFGFNKGLKQIGQ
+2229 GFNGTGFTTLQLNNGLKKIGNAVFQGMTGTVTSIQI
-2242 GAFQANTG
+2242 
-2250 GVSSIKLPG
+2250 PG
-2259 SLENIAMQ
+2259 SVTYIGNK
-2267 AFAFPTGRWVDITLG
+2267 AFTYFNHKISEIIFGGP
-2282 DVGDP
+2282 GDP
-2287 TQIKGIY
+2287 TQI
-2294 ENAFRQSGSKAFESI
+2294 NFVPSDAFEQNSSYGFNSI
-2309 TYYATSIP
+2309 VYY
-2317 DTDVEAIL
+2317 TDVTPNDTLKTLLSNIQNDGSTAHSVSE
-2325 NNLTNNSDFT
+2325 
-2335 ISAMQA
+2335 MQA